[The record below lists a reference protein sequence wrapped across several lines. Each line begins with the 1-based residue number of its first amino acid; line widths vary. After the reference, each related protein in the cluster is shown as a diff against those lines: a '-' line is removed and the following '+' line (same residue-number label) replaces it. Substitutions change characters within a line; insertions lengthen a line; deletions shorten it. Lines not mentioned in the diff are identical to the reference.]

1 MKKTSLKDIADQ
13 IGVSK
18 TTVSWVVNN
27 KGDEKKISK
36 ETQAKISELAE
47 KLNFKPNQLARG
59 LSLGKTNS
67 IGLVVSDISNVFYA
81 KIAKVVET
89 AAEKYGYNIMYCSS
103 DENPEKEHRL
113 IQMLKDRQVDG
124 LIISPSKI
132 DSKQILQLKKENY
145 PFVLIDR
152 YFPRIDT
159 NYVTVDNEKGSEEL
173 IGHLIEQGSRR
184 IGFVSVSFHLG
195 VIKKRF
201 TGYKNALRQH
211 GIKFENKLVR
221 EVDYNDVEG
230 TIATA
235 IKELI
240 HPPHK
245 VDALYFATNYLTVAG
260 LKALNRLQV
269 RIPMDVAV
277 VGFDDLD
284 FFDITYPPIT
294 AVAQPIEEIAEN
306 ALEIL
311 MEEIENCD
319 SDLPKKKVVLPT
331 ELKVRRSC
339 GFVEL

>member
-13 IGVSK
+13 LGVSK
-18 TTVSWVVNN
+18 TTVSWVINN
-27 KGDEKKISK
+27 KGDEKKISR
-36 ETQAKISELAE
+36 ETQEKIFELADR
-47 KLNFKPNQLARG
+47 LNYKPNQLARG

-89 AAEKYGYNIMYCSS
+89 AAEKHGYNIMYCSS
-103 DENPEKEHRL
+103 DENPDKEQRL

-124 LIISPSKI
+124 LIISPSKV
-132 DSKQILQLKKENY
+132 DSSQILQLKKENY

-159 NYVTVDNEKGSEEL
+159 NYVTVDNEMGSEDLIRHL
-173 IGHLIEQGSRR
+173 IGQGSRR
-184 IGFVSVSFHLG
+184 IGFISVSSHLG

-201 TGYKNALRQH
+201 AGYKNALKKE
-211 GIKFENKLVR
+211 GIKFDNKVVR

-235 IKELI
+235 IRELI
-240 HPPHK
+240 HPPYK

-260 LKALNRLQV
+260 IKTLNKLQI

-294 AVAQPIEEIAEN
+294 AVAQPIEEIAEK

-311 MEEIENCD
+311 IDEIENREATT
-319 SDLPKKKVVLPT
+319 PKRKVVLPT
-331 ELKVRRSC
+331 QLRVRRSC
-339 GFVEL
+339 GHVNI